1 LIKYLGSKRKLLN
14 KIYEETSTL
23 FEHQRVDVLD
33 LFSGSAR
40 VGHMFKSK
48 GYSVVSNDHNAYAY
62 TNALCYVQADES
74 CARDAQRIIEELN
87 KVSPSPGFITET
99 YCLKSRF
106 FQPFNGERIDAIRA
120 RIEQLSLPP
129 ELKAVVLVSLIEA
142 ADRVDS
148 TTGVQ
153 MAYLKQWAARSF
165 NALELRLPALLP
177 RSTRGCSL
185 ALKMDALEGMK
196 YASAEVDLTYL
207 DPPYNQHKYH
217 SNYHIWETLVLWDFP
232 EVYGVA
238 CKRIDGK
245 QKGGLF
251 YSKKTCKN
259 SFIELVNAC
268 ESSHAIVSFS
278 NEGFLTKE
286 DIESCLKIKFSRVRV
301 VEINFDRYIGHSI
314 GKHDKQGNRIGDS
327 THAQNIEYL
336 FIASRL

>member
-1 LIKYLGSKRKLLN
+1 MIKYLGSKRKLLN

-23 FEHQRVDVLD
+23 FEQRHADVLD
-33 LFSGSAR
+33 LFSGTAR

-62 TNALCYVQADES
+62 TNALCYVQADDNW
-74 CARDAQRIIEELN
+74 AQDAQKIISELN
-87 KVSPSPGFITET
+87 KVAPSPGFITET
-99 YCLKSRF
+99 YCIKSRF
-106 FQPFNGERIDAIRA
+106 FQPFNGERIDAIRT

-148 TTGVQ
+148 TAGVQ

-177 RSTRGCSL
+177 RSPRGGSL

-196 YASAEVDLTYL
+196 FASAEVDLTYL

-245 QKGGLF
+245 QKEGVF

-259 SFIELVNAC
+259 SFAELVSAC
-268 ESSHAIVSFS
+268 ESPHMVVSFS

-286 DIESCLKIKFSRVRV
+286 DIETCIRTKFNTLRI
-301 VEINFDRYIGHSI
+301 VEINFDRYIGHAI
-314 GKHDKQGNRIGDS
+314 GKHNKQGERIGDS
-327 THAQNIEYL
+327 THAKNIEYL
-336 FIASRL
+336 FIASH